1 MIVISP
7 RVPLKCAYS
16 MVFKSLILE
25 EGIISYIPMIF
36 PFTTWDHRPGHWGPQ
51 MSLSSMDAGAVDLG
65 LACAW
70 YGPEG
75 TMISNEDVKKLCEA
89 CHGGWA
95 TVGVATLRRCRALK
109 CGNIASGREYTAGFF

>member
-1 MIVISP
+1 
-7 RVPLKCAYS
+7 
-16 MVFKSLILE
+16 
-25 EGIISYIPMIF
+25 
-36 PFTTWDHRPGHWGPQ
+36 

-109 CGNIASGREYTAGFF
+109 CGNIASGREYTAGFFLNFNQSDSNWTGPPKKADILPLEKLEMV

>member
-1 MIVISP
+1 
-7 RVPLKCAYS
+7 
-16 MVFKSLILE
+16 
-25 EGIISYIPMIF
+25 
-36 PFTTWDHRPGHWGPQ
+36 

-89 CHGGWA
+89 TRGLGPWA
-95 TVGVATLRRCRALK
+95 KGGVAM
-109 CGNIASGREYTAGFF
+109 GNTAPTEAENTQQVFLFSHV

>member
-1 MIVISP
+1 
-7 RVPLKCAYS
+7 
-16 MVFKSLILE
+16 
-25 EGIISYIPMIF
+25 
-36 PFTTWDHRPGHWGPQ
+36 

-89 CHGGWA
+89 CHGRLGYC
-95 TVGVATLRRCRALK
+95 GRCNVAALPCPK
-109 CGNIASGREYTAGFF
+109 VR